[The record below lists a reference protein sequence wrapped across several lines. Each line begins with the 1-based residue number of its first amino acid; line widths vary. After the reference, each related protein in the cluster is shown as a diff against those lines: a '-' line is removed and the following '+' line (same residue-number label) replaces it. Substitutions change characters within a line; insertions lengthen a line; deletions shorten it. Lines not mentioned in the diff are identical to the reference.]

1 MAINVFAVPSK
12 TPHSIP
18 LNDPTNSPLK
28 VFFVVFRE
36 SLEVVVVVSVLFAFL
51 KQTLS
56 GPGTDPI
63 IFRKLCKQVRL
74 DTTSL
79 P

>member
-12 TPHSIP
+12 TPQSIT
-18 LNDPTNSPLK
+18 LKDPTNSPLK

-56 GPGTDPI
+56 GPGTDPVI
-63 IFRKLCKQVRL
+63 LRKLCKQVPSP
-74 DTTSL
+74 TSL